1 MILRSSGLQPDAATN
16 ATSDPNI
23 DKYRSIAIKDGLW
36 ATEGAGYEIARN
48 TISTKEGIHA
58 ERFSIRLSGLLM
70 GDKLIDLIFH
80 DYISFSKV
88 RYPNL
93 VTTPM
98 L

>member
-1 MILRSSGLQPDAATN
+1 
-16 ATSDPNI
+16 
-23 DKYRSIAIKDGLW
+23 
-36 ATEGAGYEIARN
+36 
-48 TISTKEGIHA
+48 
-58 ERFSIRLSGLLM
+58 LLM